1 MKWQAATLLL
11 GLTIGMG
18 QPVSQVI
25 TPHQP
30 AVITAKAATTD
41 EIQYQGDYGVHW
53 YLTTAGDLHL
63 GAGTLEETPAITG
76 NNGQFAT
83 QIALQQGV
91 TNPTDKD
98 AVAAGKLVKRVILD
112 GKIKTAANAGT
123 LFGELPNVQEF
134 VNLDQLD
141 TAAATDMHSMFYQDS
156 AVTSL
161 DVSHFDTS
169 HVTVMNNMFYQN
181 TALTSVD
188 VSNFNTDNVVNI
200 SSMFFGAANLDEI
213 DFKNG
218 TFSKLVNAPFMVNAS
233 GITKINL
240 EKFAPP
246 ASFTGYAMFN
256 YSKKIQQITLGPDSY
271 WGSTL
276 TSHPGLNDAQE
287 IPDESTGLWQAVG
300 SGTLQNP
307 LGQEFS
313 TGNDITDLYRKG
325 DNNPT
330 GVETYVWQPV
340 NRVIEPTTP
349 PVTPPT
355 TSQAQP
361 VTVRYLDEQGKQ
373 LANDQVLTGN
383 VGETYQADQLSF
395 AGYRLNQTDG
405 QANGTFTNQAQ
416 TVTFRY
422 QRSLQSGGDA
432 AGIAPVASV
441 VYATK
446 KIGLYSGKNFSKQ
459 TVKHWYSKQKR
470 ANRPM
475 FVVTGIAESKQGN
488 LRYKVRDV
496 NHHSK
501 TAGKTGYIT
510 AKASY
515 VAPVYYAKKQA
526 KIKVLSTG
534 LNGYRQKALKTKV
547 KHYRKGQVLK
557 VKKIVAHNKTTR
569 FQLTNGQYV
578 SANKKLVIVP

>member
-30 AVITAKAATTD
+30 AVITARAATTD
-41 EIQYQGDYGVHW
+41 EIQYQGDYGSVHW

-63 GAGTLEETPAITG
+63 GAGTLAETPVNT
-76 NNGQFAT
+76 NNIGQFNT
-83 QIALQQGV
+83 QIALQQE
-91 TNPTDKD
+91 TSPTETEIK
-98 AVAAGKLVKRVILD
+98 AAGKLVKRVILD
-112 GKIKTAANAGT
+112 GTVKTVANAGA
-123 LFGELPNVQEF
+123 LFSQMPNVQEF
-134 VNLDQLD
+134 VNLNQLN
-141 TAAATDMHSMFYQDS
+141 TSAATDMHSMFYQDS

-169 HVTVMNNMFYQN
+169 HVTQMFGMFGEASSLAN
-181 TALTSVD
+181 LD
-188 VSNFNTDNVVNI
+188 VSNFNTDNVDSANT
-200 SSMFFGAANLDEI
+200 MFAGTKSLNEI
-213 DFKNG
+213 NFENG
-218 TFSKLVNAPFMVNAS
+218 TFSKLSSTMYMFGRS
-233 GITKINL
+233 GVSVINL
-240 EKFAPP
+240 RSV
-246 ASFTGYAMFN
+246 ASTAKLSADIFN
-256 YSKKIQQITLGPDSY
+256 YSNNIQQITFGPQANFAS
-271 WGSTL
+271 S
-276 TSHPGLNDAQE
+276 SNLNAAQE
-287 IPDESTGLWQAVG
+287 IPGEFTGLWQAVG
-300 SGTLQNP
+300 SGTRQNP
-307 LGQEFS
+307 LGQEFT
-313 TGNDITDLYRKG
+313 TGKAITDLYNGK
-325 DNNPT
+325 DNPT

-340 NRVIEPTTP
+340 NRVIEPIIP
-349 PVTPPT
+349 PVTPPAV
-355 TSQAQP
+355 SQAQP

-373 LANDQVLTGN
+373 LANDQVLTGEL
-383 VGETYQADQLSF
+383 GASYQADQLSF
-395 AGYRLNQTDG
+395 AGYRLSKTDG
-405 QANGTFTNQAQ
+405 QTSGTFTDQAQ
-416 TVTFRY
+416 TVTFHY

-432 AGIAPVASV
+432 AGIAPMASV

-446 KIGLYSGKNFSKQ
+446 KIGLYAGKNFSKK

-470 ANRPM
+470 TKRPM
-475 FVVTGIAESKQGN
+475 FVVTGISESKQGN

-496 NHHSK
+496 NHQSK

-526 KIKVLSTG
+526 KIKVLATG

-557 VKKIVAHNKTTR
+557 VKKIVAYNKTTR